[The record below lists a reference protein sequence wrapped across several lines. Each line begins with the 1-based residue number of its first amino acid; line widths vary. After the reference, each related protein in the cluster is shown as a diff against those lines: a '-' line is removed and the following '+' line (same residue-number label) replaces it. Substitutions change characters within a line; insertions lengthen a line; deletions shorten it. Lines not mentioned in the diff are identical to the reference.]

1 MTRTLKNAG
10 PNNTPLIY
18 TDSGSKGSGCY
29 FIVSRILRL
38 SRRTLTPVVAAVF
51 ATLFTGCTLAPEY
64 HRPVAPV
71 PAAWPVKTRT
81 DVSETSVT
89 AITWQTLFA
98 DPKLRQVVK
107 LALDNNRDLRIA
119 ILNIE
124 KAQAQYQIQRAALVP
139 QVGLTGAEQAQRT
152 PASVSYT
159 GIGGV
164 TRGYSLNVGI
174 SAYELDL
181 FGRIRSLKEEA
192 QQAYLSTAWSR
203 QTTQISLIAEVA
215 GSYLSLAADQDLQRL
230 ARETLSSRQA
240 AYDLQQSLTTV
251 GKSSQ
256 LPLHQAESELESARF
271 QALLANKQVMSDK
284 NSLALVVG
292 TPLPASLLPSTNS
305 LDHVISNKPLSAG
318 LPSDLLQQ
326 RPDIV
331 SAEHSLLAANAD
343 IGAARAA
350 FFPSISLTT
359 SAGRASNAL
368 GELFDS
374 GGRSW
379 SFAPQVNLPIFNG
392 GRLMAQLET
401 SKVERDIAVAEYEKT
416 IQTAFREVSDALAER
431 SVVDDE
437 TLAQQKNVQAAQAA
451 YDFVQIQYANG
462 ATDYLNVLDT
472 QRTLLS
478 AQQSLIQSRLS
489 QQNSF
494 ITLYKALGGG
504 WEQVA
509 TDGNT
514 EPTQARLR
522 QG

>member
-1 MTRTLKNAG
+1 MSYFTLYRTLH
-10 PNNTPLIY
+10 
-18 TDSGSKGSGCY
+18 
-29 FIVSRILRL
+29 L
-38 SRRTLTPVVAAVF
+38 SRRALTPVAALVF
-51 ATLFTGCTLAPEY
+51 ATFFTGCTLAPEY
-64 HRPVAPV
+64 HRPEAPV
-71 PAAWPVKTRT
+71 PSAWPIKANA
-81 DVSETSVT
+81 DLPETPVA
-89 AITWQTLFA
+89 AITWQALFG
-98 DPKLRQVVK
+98 DPKLRQVVQ

-124 KAQAQYQIQRAALVP
+124 KARAQYRIQRSELMP
-139 QVGLTGAEQAQRT
+139 QIGITGAEQAQRT

-164 TRGYSLNVGI
+164 TRGYSLDVGI

-203 QTTQISLIAEVA
+203 QATQISLIAEVA
-215 GSYLSLAADQDLQRL
+215 GSYMSLATDQDLRRL
-230 ARETLSSRQA
+230 AQETLHSRQE
-240 AYDLQQSLTTV
+240 AYDLQQSLTNV
-251 GKSSQ
+251 GKSSR
-256 LPLHQAESELESARF
+256 LPLHQAESELESARY
-271 QALLANKQVMSDK
+271 QALLADKQVMSDR
-284 NSLALVVG
+284 NALALLVG
-292 TPLPASLLPSTNS
+292 KPLPASLLPSTDS
-305 LDHVISNKPLSAG
+305 LAHMISNKPLSAG

-331 SAEHSLLAANAD
+331 ASEHSLLGANAD

-368 GELFDS
+368 GELFDA

-379 SFAPQVNLPIFNG
+379 SFAPQVNLPIFSG

-401 SKVERDIAVAEYEKT
+401 SRVERDIAVAEYEKT

-431 SVVDDE
+431 SVVDEE
-437 TLAQQKNVQAAQAA
+437 TEAQQKNVQAAQAA
-451 YDFVQIQYANG
+451 LDFVQVQYANG
-462 ATDYLNVLDT
+462 ATDYLNVLDA
-472 QRTLLS
+472 QRTLFA

-489 QQNSF
+489 QQNSL

-504 WEQVA
+504 WQREAV
-509 TDGNT
+509 
-514 EPTQARLR
+514 E
-522 QG
+522 

>member
-1 MTRTLKNAG
+1 MSYFILYRTLH
-10 PNNTPLIY
+10 
-18 TDSGSKGSGCY
+18 
-29 FIVSRILRL
+29 L
-38 SRRTLTPVVAAVF
+38 SRRVLTPVAGVAF
-51 ATLFTGCTLAPEY
+51 ATFFTGCTLAPEY
-64 HRPVAPV
+64 HRPLAPV
-71 PAAWPVKTRT
+71 PSEWSIKAKP
-81 DVSETSVT
+81 DVSGTAVA
-89 AITWQTLFA
+89 AITWQELFA
-98 DPKLRQVVK
+98 DPELRQVIQ

-124 KAQAQYQIQRAALVP
+124 KARAQYRIQSSELVP
-139 QVGLTGAEQAQRT
+139 QVGISGAEQAQRT

-164 TRGYSLNVGI
+164 TRGYNLDVGI

-203 QTTQISLIAEVA
+203 QATQISLIAEVA
-215 GSYLSLAADQDLQRL
+215 ESYMSLAAAQDLQRL
-230 ARETLSSRQA
+230 AHDTLRSRQDE
-240 AYDLQQSLTTV
+240 YDLQQSLTTV

-256 LPLHQAESELESARF
+256 LPLHQAESELESARY
-271 QALLANKQVMSDK
+271 QTLLADKQVMSDR
-284 NSLALVVG
+284 NALELLMG
-292 TPLPASLLPSTNS
+292 KPLPANLSPSPDSLAHMITA
-305 LDHVISNKPLSAG
+305 KPFSAG

-331 SAEHSLLAANAD
+331 ASEHSLLGANAD

-359 SAGRASNAL
+359 SAGRASHAL
-368 GELFDS
+368 GELFDA

-379 SFAPQVNLPIFNG
+379 SFAPQINLPIFSG

-401 SKVERDIAVAEYEKT
+401 SRVERDIAVAEYEKT

-431 SVVDDE
+431 SVVDE
-437 TLAQQKNVQAAQAA
+437 QTEAQQKNVQAAQAA
-451 YDFVQIQYANG
+451 FDFVQIEYANG
-462 ATDYLNVLDT
+462 ATDYLEVLDA
-472 QRTLLS
+472 QRTLFA

-489 QQNSF
+489 QQNSL

-504 WEQVA
+504 WHL
-509 TDGNT
+509 DKSM
-514 EPTQARLR
+514 
-522 QG
+522 

>member
-1 MTRTLKNAG
+1 M
-10 PNNTPLIY
+10 
-18 TDSGSKGSGCY
+18 SY
-29 FIVSRILRL
+29 FIVSRTLRL
-38 SRRTLTPVVAAVF
+38 SRRALTPVAAMVF
-51 ATLFTGCTLAPEY
+51 ATLFTGCTLTPEY
-64 HRPVAPV
+64 HRPTAPMPPV
-71 PAAWPVKTRT
+71 WPVKTK
-81 DVSETSVT
+81 TSVSDT
-89 AITWQTLFA
+89 SVASITWQTLFI
-98 DPKLRQVVK
+98 DPKLRQVVQ

-124 KAQAQYQIQRAALVP
+124 KAQAQYRIQRSALMP
-139 QVGLTGAEQAQRT
+139 QVGITGAEQAQRT

-164 TRGYSLNVGI
+164 SRGYSLDVGI

-192 QQAYLSTAWSR
+192 QQDYLSTAWSR
-203 QTTQISLIAEVA
+203 QATQISLIAEVA

-230 ARETLSSRQA
+230 ARDTLRSRQE
-240 AYDLQQSLTTV
+240 AYDLQESLTSV

-271 QALLANKQVMSDK
+271 QSLLADKQVMSDS
-284 NSLALVVG
+284 NALALLVG
-292 TPLPASLLPSTNS
+292 TPLPANLLPSTDS
-305 LDHVISNKPLSAG
+305 LAHMISDKTLSAG

-331 SAEHSLLAANAD
+331 STEHSLLAANAD

-368 GELFDS
+368 GELFDA
-374 GGRSW
+374 GGQSW
-379 SFAPQVNLPIFNG
+379 GFAPQVNLPIFSG

-401 SKVERDIAVAEYEKT
+401 SKVERDIAVAEYEKSV
-416 IQTAFREVSDALAER
+416 QTAFREVSDALAER

-437 TLAQQKNVQAAQAA
+437 TQAQQKNVQAAQAA
-451 YDFVQIQYANG
+451 FDFVQIQYANG
-462 ATDYLNVLDT
+462 ATDYLNVLDA
-472 QRTLLS
+472 QRTLFS

-489 QQNSF
+489 QQNSL

-504 WEQVA
+504 WERGAV
-509 TDGNT
+509 D
-514 EPTQARLR
+514 
-522 QG
+522 

>member
-1 MTRTLKNAG
+1 M
-10 PNNTPLIY
+10 
-18 TDSGSKGSGCY
+18 SY
-29 FIVSRILRL
+29 FIVSRTLHL
-38 SRRTLTPVVAAVF
+38 SRRALTPVTAVVL
-51 ATLFTGCTLAPEY
+51 ATFLTGCTLVPEY

-71 PAAWPVKTRT
+71 ASAWPIKAKTG
-81 DVSETSVT
+81 VSDTSVA
-89 AITWQTLFA
+89 AITWQTLFV
-98 DPKLRQVVK
+98 DPKLRQVVQ
-107 LALDNNRDLRIA
+107 LALDNNRDLKIA

-124 KAQAQYQIQRAALVP
+124 KAQAQYRIQRSALMP
-139 QVGLTGAEQAQRT
+139 QIGIAGAEQAQRT

-164 TRGYSLNVGI
+164 TRGYSLDVGI

-192 QQAYLSTAWSR
+192 QQDYLSTVWSR
-203 QTTQISLIAEVA
+203 QATQISLIAEVA
-215 GSYLSLAADQDLQRL
+215 ESYLSLAADQDLQRL
-230 ARETLSSRQA
+230 AQDTLRSRQA
-240 AYDLQQSLTTV
+240 AYDLQQSLTNV

-256 LPLHQAESELESARF
+256 LPLHQAESELESARY
-271 QALLANKQVMSDK
+271 QLLLADKLVMSDS
-284 NSLALVVG
+284 NALTLLVG
-292 TPLPASLLPSTNS
+292 TSLPASLLPSTDS
-305 LDHVISNKPLSAG
+305 LANMVSNKPLSAG

-326 RPDIV
+326 RPDIM
-331 SAEHSLLAANAD
+331 SAEHNLLAANAD

-368 GELFDS
+368 GELFDA

-379 SFAPQVNLPIFNG
+379 SFAPQVNLPIFSG

-401 SKVERDIAVAEYEKT
+401 SKVERNIAVAEYEKT

-437 TLAQQKNVQAAQAA
+437 TQAQQKNVQAAKAA
-451 YDFVQIQYANG
+451 FDFVQIQYTNG
-462 ATDYLNVLDT
+462 ATDYLNVLDA
-472 QRTLLS
+472 QRTLFA

-489 QQNSF
+489 QQNSL

-504 WEQVA
+504 WEHEAV
-509 TDGNT
+509 
-514 EPTQARLR
+514 E
-522 QG
+522 

>member
-1 MTRTLKNAG
+1 MIRLLKCAG
-10 PNNTPLIY
+10 RNHIFLIHAE
-18 TDSGSKGSGCY
+18 SGSKGMRYCN
-29 FIVSRILRL
+29 VSRILRL
-38 SRRTLTPVVAAVF
+38 SRCALATGAVMIFTTL
-51 ATLFTGCTLAPEY
+51 LTGCTLAPDY
-64 HRPVAPV
+64 HRPAAPV
-71 PAAWPVKTRT
+71 PAEWPLKTRA
-81 DVSETSVT
+81 DVSDTSV
-89 AITWQTLFA
+89 ASITWQTLFT
-98 DPKLRQVVK
+98 DPRLQQVVR

-124 KAQAQYQIQRAALVP
+124 KAQAQYRIQRSALMP

-164 TRGYSLNVGI
+164 TRGYSLDVGI

-181 FGRIRSLKEEA
+181 FGRVRSLKDEA
-192 QQAYLSTAWSR
+192 QQDYLSTAWSR

-215 GSYLSLAADQDLQRL
+215 ESYLSLAADQGLQHL

-240 AYDLQQSLTTV
+240 AYDLQESLTSV

-256 LPLHQAESELESARF
+256 LPLHQAESELEGARY
-271 QALLANKQVMSDK
+271 QSLLSDKQMMSDK
-284 NSLALVVG
+284 NALELLVG
-292 TPLPASLLPSTNS
+292 TSLPDSLLPSTGS
-305 LDHVISNKPLSAG
+305 LDFMISNKPLSAG

-368 GELFDS
+368 GELFDT

-379 SFAPQVNLPIFNG
+379 SFAPQVNLPIFSG

-437 TLAQQKNVQAAQAA
+437 TLAQQQNVQAAKAA
-451 YDFVQIQYANG
+451 FDFVQVQYANG
-462 ATDYLNVLDT
+462 ATDYLNVLDA
-472 QRTLLS
+472 QRTLFS

-489 QQNSF
+489 QQNSL

-504 WEQVA
+504 WEQGA

-514 EPTQARLR
+514 VPEQTSLR